1 MLNRFAGIGL
11 VAMALLAWQPGAR
24 ADSLHV
30 VKSNPAAGAAVD
42 ATSNQYEVLFD
53 GQVDPRN
60 SRLTIT
66 RDGQVIETLHP
77 SLDAGPGVLFAR
89 GPRLTTGDYKL
100 HWLVKSLTG
109 AEITEGDIPFSVK
122 P

>member
-1 MLNRFAGIGL
+1 MLNRFVGIGL
-11 VAMALLAWQPGAR
+11 AVMTLLAWPLAAQ
-24 ADSLHV
+24 ADPLHV
-30 VKSNPAAGAAVD
+30 VKSNPASGAVVD
-42 ATSNQYEVLFD
+42 PTSNQYEVLFD

-77 SLDAGPGVLFAR
+77 SLDAAPGVLFAR
-89 GPRLTTGDYKL
+89 GPRLTPGDYKL
-100 HWLVKSLTG
+100 HWMVKSLTG
-109 AEITEGDIPFSVK
+109 TDVTEGDIAFSVK